1 MTEDGTLP
9 LRLDEGRFARL
20 EAIEWWD
27 QWLLAKA
34 RVVVA
39 GAGALGNEVIKNL
52 ALLGVG
58 QVVIVDLDRVELSNL
73 SRSVLFRESDEG
85 EAKAECAARMAW
97 QIYPDMKVRPIVGN
111 LLADLGLGFFRWADV
126 VVGALDNREARVFV
140 NSACA

>member
-27 QWLLAKA
+27 QSLLAKA

-73 SRSVLFRESDEG
+73 
-85 EAKAECAARMAW
+85 
-97 QIYPDMKVRPIVGN
+97 
-111 LLADLGLGFFRWADV
+111 
-126 VVGALDNREARVFV
+126 
-140 NSACA
+140 